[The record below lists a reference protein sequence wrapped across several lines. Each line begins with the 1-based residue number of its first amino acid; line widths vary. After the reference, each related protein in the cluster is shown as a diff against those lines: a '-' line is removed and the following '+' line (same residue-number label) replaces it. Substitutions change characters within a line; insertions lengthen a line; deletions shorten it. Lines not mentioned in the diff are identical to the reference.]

1 MEYYKQQIKDTLEDI
16 VSEGYET
23 REEVLKRWE
32 DGDTQDDFGNMT
44 GSRFCST
51 YKAEEALKEA
61 GFPWD
66 SDLVDLV
73 KEFDYDMS
81 ELLERGA
88 EVVDVVLC
96 ELVLAGTSILAE
108 LKGEEQSMDYKARQ
122 EELMA
127 KIKIACNHLD
137 KAREERDYKKGN
149 KIIKSY

>member
-1 MEYYKQQIKDTLEDI
+1 MEYYKQQIRETLDEI

-23 REEVLKRWE
+23 REEILKRWE

-66 SDLVDLV
+66 SELVDLV
-73 KEFDYDMS
+73 KEFGYDMS

-96 ELVLAGTSILAE
+96 ELVLAGTNILNE
-108 LKGEEQSMDYKARQ
+108 LRGEE
-122 EELMA
+122 
-127 KIKIACNHLD
+127 
-137 KAREERDYKKGN
+137 
-149 KIIKSY
+149 

>member
-1 MEYYKQQIKDTLEDI
+1 MEYYKQQIRETLDEI
-16 VSEGYET
+16 VSDGYET

-66 SDLVDLV
+66 DELVDLV
-73 KEFDYDMS
+73 ESVGYEIDDLMK
-81 ELLERGA
+81 RGA

-96 ELVLAGTSILAE
+96 ELVAMQMIDE
-108 LKGEEQSMDYKARQ
+108 LRGEE
-122 EELMA
+122 
-127 KIKIACNHLD
+127 
-137 KAREERDYKKGN
+137 
-149 KIIKSY
+149 

>member
-1 MEYYKQQIKDTLEDI
+1 MDYYKQVIKDTLKDI
-16 VSEGYET
+16 VSDGEET
-23 REEVLKRWE
+23 REQVLARWE

-66 SDLVDLV
+66 DELVELV
-73 KEFDYDMS
+73 KEFGYDMS

-96 ELVLAGTSILAE
+96 ELTLAGTGIIEE
-108 LKGEEQSMDYKARQ
+108 LRGEE
-122 EELMA
+122 
-127 KIKIACNHLD
+127 
-137 KAREERDYKKGN
+137 
-149 KIIKSY
+149 